1 MVMTRGR
8 GSGAGSRGEKAV
20 MRSMTR
26 RAAIAGAA
34 LLPFAAA
41 RLRAAQPAKIR
52 FTLDWKYQGVHAW
65 FYVARE
71 KGYFRDEGLDVE
83 IDQGEG
89 SAATISRIM
98 TGNYDAG
105 FGDINALI
113 VAAAQKPDHA
123 PRMIYEMYNR
133 GPSVL
138 VTRADGSIKTLKDVE
153 GRTVGAPAGSAS
165 ARLLP
170 LLARLNGV
178 DYAKI
183 KNLNIAANL
192 QEQMLIAGNL
202 DGILGFNYSIY
213 INLAQA
219 KLDPERG
226 ARWFSYSDHGLDL
239 YSNGV
244 MASQELIRRDPD
256 AVRRLVRAIHRGCKA
271 TIENVDGAIQTMMSV
286 EPLLNAAVEKR
297 RLEYTLRNVM
307 GTPWTKANGF
317 GGVDPGKLETSIKA
331 VVEGYELPRAPPSN
345 EVFDPS
351 FLPPAQERD
360 VSLPG

>member
-1 MVMTRGR
+1 MAERGI
-8 GSGAGSRGEKAV
+8 AGYTVESRRDSV
-20 MRSMTR
+20 MRSITR
-26 RAAIAGAA
+26 RSVIAGAVT
-34 LLPFAAA
+34 LPFVA
-41 RLRAAQPAKIR
+41 RRSRAAPLTNVR

-65 FYVARE
+65 FYVARD
-71 KGYFRDEGLDVE
+71 KGYFDEEGLEVE

-89 SAATISRIM
+89 SAATIARIVA
-98 TGNYDAG
+98 GNYEAG

-113 VAAAQKPDHA
+113 AVAAQKPEQA

-138 VTRADGSIKTLKDVE
+138 VTRADGPIRSLKDLE

-170 LLARLNGV
+170 LLARINRV
-178 DYAKI
+178 DYSKI
-183 KNLNIAANL
+183 NSQNIAANL
-192 QEQMLIAGNL
+192 QEQMLISSKL

-219 KLDPERG
+219 KIDPERDV
-226 ARWFSYSDHGLDL
+226 RWFSYSDYGLDL

-244 MASQELIRRDPD
+244 MASQSFLKEKPKAARG
-256 AVRRLVRAIHRGCKA
+256 LVRAIHRGFKA
-271 TIENVDGAIQTMMSV
+271 TIGDVDGAIKAMMTV
-286 EPLLNAAVEKR
+286 EPLLNADVEKR

-317 GGVDPGKLETSIKA
+317 GGVDTAKLETSIKA
-331 VVEGYELPRAPPSN
+331 VVEGYDLPRTPRHS
-345 EVFDPS
+345 EVFDPT
-351 FLPPAQERD
+351 FLPLPGERSL
-360 VSLPG
+360 SLPG

>member
-1 MVMTRGR
+1 MTRI
-8 GSGAGSRGEKAV
+8 
-20 MRSMTR
+20 TR
-26 RAAIAGAA
+26 RSAIFGAA
-34 LLPFAAA
+34 LAPFAAPSVM
-41 RLRAAQPAKIR
+41 RAASQPTPVR

-71 KGYFRDEGLDVE
+71 RGYFRDAGLDVT

-89 SAATISRIM
+89 SAGTISRIM

-105 FGDINALI
+105 FGDINTLI
-113 VAAAQKPDHA
+113 AAAAEKPNEA

-138 VTRADGSIKTLKDVE
+138 VVRADSPIKSLKDVE
-153 GRTVGAPAGSAS
+153 GRTLGAPAGSAS

-170 LLARLNGV
+170 ILARVNGI

-183 KNLNIAANL
+183 NNQNVAANL
-192 QEQMLIAGNL
+192 QEQMLIRKNV

-213 INLAQA
+213 TNLAQA
-219 KLDPERG
+219 HFDPDRE

-244 MASQELIRRDPD
+244 MVSQDFIRRDPS
-256 AVRRLVRAIHRGCKA
+256 AVSRLVRAIHLGLKA
-271 TIENVDGAIQTMMSV
+271 TIEDIDGAILTMTSV
-286 EPLLNAAVEKR
+286 EPLLNSAVEKR

-307 GTPWTKANGF
+307 ATPWTKANGF
-317 GGVDPGKLETSIKA
+317 GGVDPEKLRTSIDA
-331 VVEGYELPRAPPSN
+331 VFEGYGLSHRPQPS

-351 FLPPAQERD
+351 FLPPPSERALA
-360 VSLPG
+360 LPA